1 MTQDKQGSHSYYE
14 YDDFDHS
21 INSYTENNA
30 FGEYLLNKRISTWAK
45 DSIFLADGKISMA
58 SIEEYT
64 EIINVFTDKLK
75 SDDPLILHLVTL
87 NSLQEQYK

>member
-14 YDDFDHS
+14 YDDFDQS

-87 NSLQEQYK
+87 NTLQEQYK

>member
-1 MTQDKQGSHSYYE
+1 MTQHQHGSHSYYE
-14 YDDFDHS
+14 YDDFDQS

-30 FGEYLLNKRISTWAK
+30 FGAYLINKRLSTWAK

-64 EIINVFTDKLK
+64 EIMNVFTDKLK

-87 NSLQEQYK
+87 NTL